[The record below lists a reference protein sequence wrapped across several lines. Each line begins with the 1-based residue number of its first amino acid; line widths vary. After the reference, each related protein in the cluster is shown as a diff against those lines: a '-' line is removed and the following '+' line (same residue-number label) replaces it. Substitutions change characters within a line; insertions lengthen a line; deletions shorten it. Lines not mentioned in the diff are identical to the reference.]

1 MPDTHH
7 PHYADGAI
15 VNVETHREKSDVDAR
30 ALMWFAV
37 IFVIFAVV
45 THFAL
50 WILFRFFIRMERRQS
65 TAPLTEMARPAD
77 MNVPAE
83 PRLQPFPKKAPTG
96 ALLPPNMLTPAT
108 DMDQM
113 RAAEDRALHSY
124 GWVDQQKGIVHIP
137 IEEAK
142 EKLLQQP
149 LPVVTQPARGAP
161 ASQPG
166 AHP

>member
-7 PHYADGAI
+7 PHHADDAI
-15 VNVETHREKSDVDAR
+15 ANVETHREKSDVDAR

-50 WILFRFFIRMERRQS
+50 WILFKFFVRTERRQS

-83 PRLQPFPKKAPTG
+83 PRLQPFPTKAPTG
-96 ALLPPNMLTPAT
+96 RVLPPYATTPVT
-108 DMDQM
+108 DMAQM
-113 RAAEDRALHSY
+113 RAAEDRVLQSY
-124 GWVDQQKGIVHIP
+124 GWVDPQKGIAHIP

-142 EKLLQQP
+142 KKLLQQMSGAP
-149 LPVVTQPARGAP
+149 LAGAP
-161 ASQPG
+161 APHQG